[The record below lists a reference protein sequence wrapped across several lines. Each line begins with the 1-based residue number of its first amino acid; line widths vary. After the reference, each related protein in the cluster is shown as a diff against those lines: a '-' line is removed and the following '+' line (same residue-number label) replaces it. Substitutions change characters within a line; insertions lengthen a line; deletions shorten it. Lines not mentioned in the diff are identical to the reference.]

1 MMSSSSSSSSSSRRY
16 SLPSF
21 KNGVS
26 MGFGTAFGFKKKSI
40 HDHHHD
46 KYLYETSSLTSNH
59 AMDTQLIH
67 LKRVM
72 TSIHPGHCRLLPG
85 HSQLY
90 HIFGNRRVDRL
101 NSKIDCDEVYPNIFI
116 GNEGAAKNKVYLKLI
131 GVTHVLNCAE
141 GVQFCQINTG
151 GYFYSQDNIK
161 YLGINVLDVP
171 QAKISIHFQE
181 TADFIERALMS
192 GGKVLVHCMVG
203 LSRSATIVLAYLMI
217 KRAMRLEE
225 AIRAV
230 RRHREIRP
238 NDGFLRQLM
247 ELEYM
252 MSASSNYGVPSIN
265 TSSSSSTSTASPA
278 AAALMYPKFGTSL
291 FYSQTSLR

>member
-1 MMSSSSSSSSSSRRY
+1 MVLMLCSVD
-16 SLPSF
+16 LPTPTLVF
-21 KNGVS
+21 
-26 MGFGTAFGFKKKSI
+26 
-40 HDHHHD
+40 
-46 KYLYETSSLTSNH
+46 
-59 AMDTQLIH
+59 
-67 LKRVM
+67 
-72 TSIHPGHCRLLPG
+72 RLLPDLLCVFSSSLVFNLSF
-85 HSQLY
+85 HDTNRDIYKINHIITQFTLFLY
-90 HIFGNRRVDRL
+90 R
-101 NSKIDCDEVYPNIFI
+101 
-116 GNEGAAKNKVYLKLI
+116 GAAKNKAYLKLI

-141 GVQFCQINTG
+141 GVHFCQINTG

-217 KRAMRLEE
+217 KRGMRLEE

-252 MSASSNYGVPSIN
+252 MSTSSNYGVPSIN

-278 AAALMYPKFGTSL
+278 AAALMYPEFGTSL